1 MLLNE
6 EDQKRVA
13 RAIAAIEKDTDAELV
28 TVLAR
33 QSDDY
38 RYIPLLWAA
47 LLSLLVPLALAF
59 LPIWLSALET
69 LLAQWTVLV
78 VLGLLFRWPPLMMA
92 LVPRRVKQWRA
103 ANLARRTFLD
113 QGLHHTRGGTGLLI
127 FVSEAEHYVEI
138 LADRGIAEK
147 VPDERWQSIV
157 DTFTGHVKQGEVL
170 NGFLECIASC
180 GDELILKIPATEQ
193 KNELPNHLVL
203 L

>member
-6 EDQKRVA
+6 ENQKRVA

-33 QSDDY
+33 QADDY
-38 RYIPLLWAA
+38 RYIPLMWAA
-47 LLSLLVPLALAF
+47 LLSLLVPLVLAF

-78 VLGLLFRWPPLMMA
+78 ALALLFRWPPLMMA

-113 QGLHHTRGGTGLLI
+113 QGLHHTKDGTGLLI

-138 LADRGIAEK
+138 LADRGIAAR
-147 VPDERWQSIV
+147 VPDERWKSIV

-180 GDELILKIPATEQ
+180 GDELITKLPATEQ
-193 KNELPNHLVL
+193 KNELPNHLVML
-203 L
+203 